1 MDPYSNPHRIRINTP
16 AIVPIFITPPGLR
29 LWVQVGGVGLTF
41 QTRLELQE
49 VQTEHLAQRFLQYAA
64 EVGKIHCHCP
74 IQTV

>member
-1 MDPYSNPHRIRINTP
+1 MDPCSNPHGIRIKTP

-29 LWVQVGGVGLTF
+29 LWVQFGGLTF
-41 QTRLELQE
+41 QTRIELQE
-49 VQTEHLAQRFLQYAA
+49 LKTEHLAQRFLQYAA